1 MKPINDTYG
10 LIVALHAL
18 LGSVTPNLR
27 VVTINVNVEQKTV
40 KICFFYDG
48 EISEED
54 FDTANTAIT
63 EMISDFPPDYEL
75 DDHIERVD
83 YPGAISIDGRIVFRR
98 KERDFKA
105 K

>member
-1 MKPINDTYG
+1 METIDEAYG
-10 LIVALHAL
+10 LLATVRAL

-27 VVTINVNVEQKTV
+27 VVTIKVNIKEKIV
-40 KICFFYDG
+40 KICFYYDG

-75 DDHIERVD
+75 DDYIERID
-83 YPGAISIDGRIVFRR
+83 YPGAIPIDGRIVFRR
-98 KERDFKA
+98 KEKEFRA
-105 K
+105 I